1 MKKDAK
7 KIDKNGKEM
16 TKNISYKLQF
26 IDSAIFMTS
35 SSSHFFFYIYI
46 YILAEA
52 SHKRGGYGYK
62 NVKCVKLNATI
73 VSVFL
78 NAQGLQII

>member
-7 KIDKNGKEM
+7 KIYKNGKEM

-35 SSSHFFFYIYI
+35 SSSQFFFF

-52 SHKRGGYGYK
+52 SHKRGYGNK

-78 NAQGLQII
+78 NAQALQII

>member
-35 SSSHFFFYIYI
+35 SSSHFFFFFIYI
-46 YILAEA
+46 FLPKQVI
-52 SHKRGGYGYK
+52 
-62 NVKCVKLNATI
+62 NADMVI
-73 VSVFL
+73 KM
-78 NAQGLQII
+78 

>member
-35 SSSHFFFYIYI
+35 SSSHFFFFIYI
-46 YILAEA
+46 FLPKQVI
-52 SHKRGGYGYK
+52 
-62 NVKCVKLNATI
+62 NADMVI
-73 VSVFL
+73 KM
-78 NAQGLQII
+78 

>member
-35 SSSHFFFYIYI
+35 SSSHFFFFYIYI
-46 YILAEA
+46 FLPKQVINAEDMVI
-52 SHKRGGYGYK
+52 KM
-62 NVKCVKLNATI
+62 
-73 VSVFL
+73 
-78 NAQGLQII
+78 

>member
-1 MKKDAK
+1 
-7 KIDKNGKEM
+7 M

-35 SSSHFFFYIYI
+35 SSSHFF
-46 YILAEA
+46 YILGEGN
-52 SHKRGGYGYK
+52 HKCGYGNK

-73 VSVFL
+73 VNVFL
-78 NAQGLQII
+78 NAQALQII

>member
-26 IDSAIFMTS
+26 IDI
-35 SSSHFFFYIYI
+35 FFFYI

-52 SHKRGGYGYK
+52 SHKRGYGNK

-78 NAQGLQII
+78 NAQALQII

>member
-35 SSSHFFFYIYI
+35 SSSHFFFFFI

-52 SHKRGGYGYK
+52 SHKRGYGNK

-78 NAQGLQII
+78 NAQALQII

>member
-35 SSSHFFFYIYI
+35 SSSHFFFLYIYI
-46 YILAEA
+46 FLPKQVINAEDMVI
-52 SHKRGGYGYK
+52 KM
-62 NVKCVKLNATI
+62 
-73 VSVFL
+73 
-78 NAQGLQII
+78 

>member
-35 SSSHFFFYIYI
+35 SSSHFFFFIYI
-46 YILAEA
+46 FLPKQVINAEDMVI
-52 SHKRGGYGYK
+52 KM
-62 NVKCVKLNATI
+62 
-73 VSVFL
+73 
-78 NAQGLQII
+78 

>member
-16 TKNISYKLQF
+16 TKSISYKLQF

-35 SSSHFFFYIYI
+35 SSSHFFLYI

-52 SHKRGGYGYK
+52 SHKRGGYGNK

-78 NAQGLQII
+78 NAQALQII

>member
-46 YILAEA
+46 FLPKQVINAEDMVI
-52 SHKRGGYGYK
+52 KM
-62 NVKCVKLNATI
+62 
-73 VSVFL
+73 
-78 NAQGLQII
+78 

>member
-16 TKNISYKLQF
+16 TKSISYKLQF

-35 SSSHFFFYIYI
+35 SSSHFFFFIYI
-46 YILAEA
+46 FLPKQVINAEDMVI
-52 SHKRGGYGYK
+52 KM
-62 NVKCVKLNATI
+62 
-73 VSVFL
+73 
-78 NAQGLQII
+78 

>member
-35 SSSHFFFYIYI
+35 SSSHFFFLYI

-52 SHKRGGYGYK
+52 SHKRGGYGNK

-78 NAQGLQII
+78 NAQALQII